1 MGSWYRFSFIVR
13 LTIVTLIDR
22 DVSTACRS
30 SSGDSIDLLS
40 RNICTAVV
48 VSDWCITNLAH
59 GWWVLIQSIVGIM
72 RGRNWSAQRS
82 AAVEI
87 GCHVESDCRNP
98 RLRNLNSTVPVDV
111 VRVKSYVN
119 NLLSST
125 TVPVRVSVNKLN
137 PERILP
143 GLRSQV
149 WGLIGVFRKGRSLG
163 LWNLYSIQPLF
174 ENL

>member
-1 MGSWYRFSFIVR
+1 MGLDPKHCWHYERKK
-13 LTIVTLIDR
+13 LIC
-22 DVSTACRS
+22 S
-30 SSGDSIDLLS
+30 
-40 RNICTAVV
+40 AVDCGGV
-48 VSDWCITNLAH
+48 
-59 GWWVLIQSIVGIM
+59 
-72 RGRNWSAQRS
+72 
-82 AAVEI
+82 

-149 WGLIGVFRKGRSLG
+149 
-163 LWNLYSIQPLF
+163 
-174 ENL
+174 